1 MAGRAM
7 QRVMREKEEAAA
19 AAAAALGSA
28 DEEEEEVPVKRKP
41 NAFAMVR
48 MCLSSHSRF
57 ALIPVSPIGRS
68 PPASND
74 KALWCVCACCS

>member
-1 MAGRAM
+1 M

-48 MCLSSHSRF
+48 MLLVLPLSLRSYPS
-57 ALIPVSPIGRS
+57 IPHWPFPTGI
-68 PPASND
+68 
-74 KALWCVCACCS
+74 